1 MLRSLLRCGLD
12 GWHVHVA
19 LEPGAHQSENAA
31 LCEALLPE
39 GQVTLVRNRERLG
52 VRRNPFNAVSR
63 AFESGAR
70 FNLNLEE
77 DFLLSP
83 DALQLAAWYRDNHKP
98 HWAALNLLAGT
109 CGSAGN
115 LSLPD
120 HPALVFESRCFNS
133 IGVGLTASDWHRLR
147 DAFEGKAPW
156 DCYPFEWGWDWA
168 IYAQILLTP
177 ELRVL
182 HPLAARCT
190 HVGAHG
196 THCLPEFQGKAFER
210 LAPST
215 RDRLPPGTEGF
226 HLTRIADLPPT
237 AAAHIYSQ
245 DDAAT
250 LRHEILTRAGVTLP
264 GAANGTA
271 PTSAT
276 GLAAL
281 FARAKSALG
290 KN

>member
-1 MLRSLLRCGLD
+1 M
-12 GWHVHVA
+12 HVA
-19 LEPGAHQSENAA
+19 LEPGPHKAENAA
-31 LCEALLPE
+31 LCTALLPE
-39 GQVTLVRNRERLG
+39 EQLTLVRNRERLG
-52 VRRNPFNAVSR
+52 VRGNPFSAISR
-63 AFESGAR
+63 AFESGSR
-70 FNLNLEE
+70 FNLILEE

-120 HPALVFESRCFNS
+120 HPSPVFESRCFNS
-133 IGVGLTASDWHRLR
+133 IGVGLTAGDWHRLR
-147 DAFEGKAPW
+147 DAFEGAPPW

-168 IYAQILLTP
+168 IYSQILLTP
-177 ELRVL
+177 GLRVL
-182 HPLAARCT
+182 QPLAARCT

-196 THCLPEFQGKAFER
+196 THCLPEFQEKAFDR
-210 LAPST
+210 LSPSI
-215 RDRLPPGTEGF
+215 RDRLPPDTEGF
-226 HLTRIADLPPT
+226 TLTEIANLPPT
-237 AAAHIYSQ
+237 AAAHAYSQ

-250 LRHEILTRAGVTLP
+250 LRHEVLTRAGVGLP

-276 GLAAL
+276 RLASL

-290 KN
+290 RN